1 MAGGNFDINVGKTRP
16 GTYVNVKS
24 KRQQRTKGSS
34 RGTTIVPLVGYDWG
48 PNGEVIKISVDAI
61 DANIAKL
68 GRSVYDDNKFM
79 LLLREQFKNA
89 TTCLVYIINSG
100 ESAKATSDGLTV
112 TAVYSGTRGNDLSV
126 SIVENTQ
133 GGCDVSVYL
142 GTDKVELYEGVKT
155 YADLIAASDGKYVKF
170 SVTAPETTIK
180 AVASIK
186 LTGGTNT
193 ESANS
198 SVTAFLD
205 KSEMY
210 RWNTMCFPIDDEDLK
225 QACIAKIKMLRNNVG
240 KGVQAVIPECNADHE
255 GIINVTN
262 SVVVDGR
269 ELTIAEACAW
279 VAGATAAAS
288 RTESFTYVEYVGA
301 TDIVGEKGNEEAIQ
315 AIKNGEFFFSRSEE
329 DKIVVEYDINSLH
342 NFTKDR
348 TEDYAKN
355 RVIRV
360 YDSFAEDLALIFPP
374 NKFNNDS
381 DGWLIMEGLGRKL
394 LKSYGPVSDGGDG
407 SIQNID
413 LENDFYV
420 DKSRSIGDETYFNVG
435 LQAVDS
441 AEKLYFSVSTR

>member
-48 PNGEVIKISVDAI
+48 PNGEVIKISVDAV

-100 ESAKATSDGLTV
+100 EAAKATSDGLTV
-112 TAVYSGTRGNDLSV
+112 TAVYPGTRGNDLSV

-155 YADLIAASDGKYVKF
+155 YADLIAASDSKYVKF

-210 RWNTMCFPIDDEDLK
+210 RLNTMCFPI
-225 QACIAKIKMLRNNVG
+225 
-240 KGVQAVIPECNADHE
+240 H
-255 GIINVTN
+255 
-262 SVVVDGR
+262 
-269 ELTIAEACAW
+269 
-279 VAGATAAAS
+279 
-288 RTESFTYVEYVGA
+288 
-301 TDIVGEKGNEEAIQ
+301 EEA
-315 AIKNGEFFFSRSEE
+315 
-329 DKIVVEYDINSLH
+329 
-342 NFTKDR
+342 
-348 TEDYAKN
+348 
-355 RVIRV
+355 
-360 YDSFAEDLALIFPP
+360 
-374 NKFNNDS
+374 
-381 DGWLIMEGLGRKL
+381 
-394 LKSYGPVSDGGDG
+394 
-407 SIQNID
+407 
-413 LENDFYV
+413 
-420 DKSRSIGDETYFNVG
+420 
-435 LQAVDS
+435 
-441 AEKLYFSVSTR
+441 